1 MTTNPSDTTNTS
13 TSTTSRAV
21 VWVLET
27 LFKALN
33 IIFWYYTILAGKGF
47 FV

>member
-21 VWVLET
+21 EWVLET
-27 LFKALN
+27 LFRALN
-33 IIFWYYTILAGKGF
+33 IIFWYFAISGVKGF